1 MREAGTS
8 QMSDLAVATQLSE
21 DLCSPVHCS
30 AVQGDRGGY
39 MEHQSSLA
47 KYHRRIQP
55 ARKKQLTMHYQF
67 SNCLKLTRDIF
78 KIYTSGAG
86 TSC

>member
-39 MEHQSSLA
+39 IEHQSSLA
-47 KYHRRIQP
+47 KYHRRITSKEE
-55 ARKKQLTMHYQF
+55 AAHHALSSVF
-67 SNCLKLTRDIF
+67 KLF
-78 KIYTSGAG
+78 KNVQGYF
-86 TSC
+86 